1 MRCNASSLGMQRG
14 NQGHRAK
21 NGAHVARDAFSQR
34 CDRTDGAV
42 ERRGELQRPCRFP
55 IKQMPAGNSSNP
67 SSQPCFVSLSL
78 SLSQTVCRSSF
89 NRRRGIGGAHVSSS
103 MRNSNRGWLLAGV
116 CVYIRSTFHLS
127 SALHTRESLRVPRE
141 CCHTRA
147 IACTCMEF
155 LISHRL
161 QTAVL
166 LERSLLLIRYR
177 FVYRCFIIVWI
188 QLRQMYFPN
197 ISKESNAASRTWF
210 IIRTERG
217 SN

>member
-67 SSQPCFVSLSL
+67 SSQACFVYL

-103 MRNSNRGWLLAGV
+103 MRNSNRGWLLTSV

-127 SALHTRESLRVPRE
+127 SALHARESLRVPRE

-147 IACTCMEF
+147 IAYTCMEF

-166 LERSLLLIRYR
+166 IGKKLVIDTISFRLSMFYNCLDTATANAFSKYFERIE
-177 FVYRCFIIVWI
+177 C
-188 QLRQMYFPN
+188 
-197 ISKESNAASRTWF
+197 SK
-210 IIRTERG
+210 
-217 SN
+217 